1 MSLLEN
7 LNSILSELDIEIE
20 TGTFSNKA
28 PDQYLV
34 LVPIISN
41 YELYADNKPQVDI
54 EEIRISIYSK
64 GNYLSLKKSIEKKL
78 INGDI
83 TITDRRYNGYE
94 KDTGYHHFTIDVA
107 KDYEVEEE

>member
-20 TGTFSNKA
+20 TGTFSGIA

-34 LVPIISN
+34 LIPIISS
-41 YELYADNKPQVDI
+41 YDLYADNKPQKDI

-64 GNYLSLKKSIEKKL
+64 GNYLTLKKKIEKKL
-78 INGDI
+78 INSDI

-94 KDTGYHHFTIDVA
+94 KDTGYHHYTIDVA
-107 KDYEVEEE
+107 KDYDVEEE

>member
-41 YELYADNKPQVDI
+41 YELYADNEPQIDV

-64 GNYLSLKKSIEKKL
+64 WNYLSLKKSIEKKL
-78 INGDI
+78 IKSDI
-83 TITDRRYNGYE
+83 TITDRRYNGFE
-94 KDTGYHHFTIDVA
+94 KDTGYHHLLLMSQKTM
-107 KDYEVEEE
+107 K